1 MIKKRVMENM
11 RNDSRISILE
21 VDLRTFMKK
30 GACLFL
36 MRNIYQRMKEE
47 SPGHQK
53 QAKVMNI
60 RNPLKRMGPPLL
72 FII

>member
-1 MIKKRVMENM
+1 MVKKRVMENM
-11 RNDSRISILE
+11 RKESRIKILD

-30 GACLFL
+30 GAWLFL
-36 MRNIYQRMKEE
+36 IRNSYQRMKEE